1 MYKYY
6 LIYEYHDT
14 YVCDFYSKSEL
25 EDYLDNLKS
34 QYKYDNNFRYKIIYG
49 KEVK

>member
-14 YVCDFYSKSEL
+14 YVREFLTIDSL
-25 EDYLDNLKS
+25 ENYLNNLKS
-34 QYKYDNNFRYKIIYG
+34 QYKYDNDFTYRIIYG
-49 KEVK
+49 KEV